1 MSLIDAKN
9 FIKTKH
15 YFGQRG
21 KPDEPSVKYMDFLYI
36 AQKKSI
42 PGILKIGITGG
53 DRQLGKTQDFLWS
66 WELIKPKLIED
77 QIKEQLKLFR
87 SSWIKDTKRGT
98 SQNNKPLPLYGGS
111 NSDYDGSPY
120 EFTTEVFNKE
130 IDIYLL
136 IHLVR
141 LNILAVYANVGLLEN
156 TKSFSELFS
165 LLDVT
170 PFEEIKVFNV
180 NAISKNTVFS
190 GKESEVNLGN
200 SIIIE
205 RKIENGVYYLFYDNT
220 NYKWKKSN
228 LDDENMKEKIIE
240 FMINQEV
247 IYTEN
252 MYGPF
257 KIVDYD
263 DGWLLMHKKEEIQI
277 SGVPE
282 DKIDIRIA
290 SKRIVLELEYEKLGQ
305 DMEILDQYTRRDLKN
320 SELTMSL
327 TFIDIVKQENKKYLK
342 LQSKNNEM
350 YLVDYDKLELLSE
363 ETRRQ
368 FDRMMS
374 STLTD
379 SNVSSFSNVSSIS
392 SIQGIFDNTNSNFTE
407 DFNLDDSLQS
417 NLSLNDLSDS
427 DIPDDLVGKFITVKW
442 KKTDGSQIFYK
453 GYVAEYIGEESDP
466 NKKDLYFVYYRYDKN
481 TPPYIKI
488 KHLLKPD
495 TFSNYWNIITN
506 PDDSIIN
513 YNFGVSV

>member
-1 MSLIDAKN
+1 
-9 FIKTKH
+9 
-15 YFGQRG
+15 
-21 KPDEPSVKYMDFLYI
+21 
-36 AQKKSI
+36 
-42 PGILKIGITGG
+42 
-53 DRQLGKTQDFLWS
+53 
-66 WELIKPKLIED
+66 
-77 QIKEQLKLFR
+77 
-87 SSWIKDTKRGT
+87 
-98 SQNNKPLPLYGGS
+98 
-111 NSDYDGSPY
+111 
-120 EFTTEVFNKE
+120 
-130 IDIYLL
+130 
-136 IHLVR
+136 
-141 LNILAVYANVGLLEN
+141 
-156 TKSFSELFS
+156 
-165 LLDVT
+165 
-170 PFEEIKVFNV
+170 
-180 NAISKNTVFS
+180 
-190 GKESEVNLGN
+190 
-200 SIIIE
+200 
-205 RKIENGVYYLFYDNT
+205 
-220 NYKWKKSN
+220 
-228 LDDENMKEKIIE
+228 
-240 FMINQEV
+240 
-247 IYTEN
+247 

-282 DKIDIRIA
+282 NKIDIRTA

-379 SNVSSFSNVSSIS
+379 SNISSFSNSFSNIS
-392 SIQGIFDNTNSNFTE
+392 TLEGIFDDTNSNFTE

-442 KKTDGSQIFYK
+442 KKTDGSQNFYK
-453 GYVAEYIGEESDP
+453 AYVAEYIGEESDP

-481 TPPYIKI
+481 TPPYILSLI
-488 KHLLKPD
+488 H
-495 TFSNYWNIITN
+495 I
-506 PDDSIIN
+506 
-513 YNFGVSV
+513 